1 MNKGENMR
9 VSYLGA
15 CLLALFS
22 GALWAQVNIIG
33 TDIPGLHQ
41 KDGKGV
47 YDVIIN
53 QTLVS
58 KGLGSLKVLPPAR
71 AEAEFSSCQNC
82 CFSPANKNPEFY
94 DFGGDVSKS
103 EPMNVAKVYIFSAPG
118 KSAFGGYG
126 DLKGKK
132 VGVRRG
138 MIYGK
143 SYDGANLK
151 ASEANTLEQNIK
163 KLETGRI
170 DAMVAYVPDA
180 YLAFMGMGKKH
191 FPHMTEKPAAVHDD
205 ALVCRGVPAGFV
217 DKFNGNLKMLS
228 DSGKLKSILG
238 DSYVAP

>member
-1 MNKGENMR
+1 MKA
-9 VSYLGA
+9 SYLGA

-22 GALWAQVNIIG
+22 SALCAEVAIIG

-47 YDVIIN
+47 YDIIVN
-53 QTLVS
+53 EALVS
-58 KGLGSLKVLPPAR
+58 KGLANLKVYPPAR

-94 DFGGDVSKS
+94 TYGGDVTESL
-103 EPMNVAKVYIFSAPG
+103 PMNVAKVYIFSAPG
-118 KSAFGGYG
+118 KKTFSSYA

-138 MIYGK
+138 MTYGFSFDAAK
-143 SYDGANLK
+143 LK
-151 ASEANTLEQNIK
+151 ASEANSLEQNIK

-170 DAMVAYVPDA
+170 DAMVAYVPDV
-180 YLAFMGMGKKH
+180 YLALNDMGKGE
-191 FPHMTEKPAAVHDD
+191 FPHKKDQPAAVHND
-205 ALVCRGVPAGFV
+205 ALVCRGVPAGFI
-217 DKFNGNLKMLS
+217 DQFNKNLKAITS
-228 DSGKLKSILG
+228 SGKLKSILG

>member
-1 MNKGENMR
+1 MKA
-9 VSYLGA
+9 SYLGA
-15 CLLALFS
+15 CYLALFS
-22 GALWAQVNIIG
+22 SVLCAEVTIIG

-41 KDGKGV
+41 QDGKGV
-47 YDVIIN
+47 YDVIVN

-58 KGLGSLKVLPPAR
+58 KGLGALKVLPPAR
-71 AEAEFSSCQNC
+71 AEAEFKSCQNC

-94 DFGGDVSKS
+94 DFGGDVSVS

-118 KSAFGGYG
+118 KRPFSSYA

-138 MIYGK
+138 MIYGN
-143 SYDGANLK
+143 SFDAANLK
-151 ASEANTLEQNIK
+151 ASEANSLEQNIK

-180 YLAFMGMGKKH
+180 YLALSGMGKGE
-191 FPHMTEKPAAVHDD
+191 FPHTKDQPTAIHND
-205 ALVCRGVPAGFV
+205 ALVCRGVPAGFL
-217 DKFNGNLKMLS
+217 DQFNQNLKALS
-228 DSGKLKSILG
+228 SSGKLNSILG